1 MPPPPFDKFH
11 GKGISMQFKLHRP
24 NSIEEAVALYR
35 ETGGTYLAGG
45 TVLLV
50 DHHSGKHIGHD
61 LISLENISSLR
72 GIRETAEGIVI
83 GSCTT
88 LDELD
93 RSDLLRERACALWQA
108 AGQVGG
114 PQVRNRGTIGG
125 NLAAGSPSAD
135 AAAPLLALGAIL
147 RLQGPGGSRELP
159 LQSLFADVFK
169 TNLLPGEL
177 ITEILLPAGG
187 SCVSRFTK
195 VGKRNALA
203 ISCINMAVAHSPE
216 SGWSV
221 AAGAA
226 APTPRLCR
234 CTMELLNEGPL
245 TEERLA
251 RACEAILT
259 EISPI
264 DDRWATA
271 SYRRRVCVN
280 LLKAMLKEVSA

>member
-1 MPPPPFDKFH
+1 MHFD
-11 GKGISMQFKLHRP
+11 LHRP
-24 NSIEEAVALYR
+24 NSVEEAIALYR

-50 DHHSGKHIGHD
+50 NHHNGGDIGRH
-61 LISLENISSLR
+61 LISLERISALR
-72 GIRETAEGIVI
+72 GIRETEDGIVI
-83 GSCTT
+83 GPCTT
-88 LDELD
+88 LDEIEQ
-93 RSDLLRERACALWQA
+93 SELLQEKAHALWQA

-147 RLQGPGGSRELP
+147 RLQGPDGSRNLP
-159 LQSLFADVFK
+159 LDSLFVDVFK
-169 TNLLPGEL
+169 TSLLPGEL
-177 ITEILLPAGG
+177 ICEILLPSSAT
-187 SCVSRFTK
+187 CVSRFAK

-203 ISCINMAVAHSPE
+203 ISCINMAVAHRPE

-221 AAGAA
+221 AVGAA

-234 CTMELLNEGPL
+234 RTMELLNESSL
-245 TEERLA
+245 TEA
-251 RACEAILT
+251 RIAQACEAILT

-280 LLKAMLKEVSA
+280 LLKAMLKEVRA